1 MHKITTVAQLVDEG
15 WTINT
20 FNCAQPNTN
29 LKKVAVNSPNKD
41 KSIVFYFHTSVV
53 PSILNVE
60 VMIDTNEKN

>member
-1 MHKITTVAQLVDEG
+1 MNKITTIAHLLEEG

-20 FNCAQPNTN
+20 FNCAQPNTD
-29 LKKVAVNSPNKD
+29 LKRVAVNSPNKD

-60 VMIDTNEKN
+60 VMINTDEK